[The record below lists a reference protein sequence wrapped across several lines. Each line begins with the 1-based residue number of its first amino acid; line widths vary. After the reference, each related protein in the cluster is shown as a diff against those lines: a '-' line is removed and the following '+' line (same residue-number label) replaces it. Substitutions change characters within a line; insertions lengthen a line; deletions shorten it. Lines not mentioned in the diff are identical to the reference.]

1 MLSRMVVNDGVGD
14 HRGQNGLSRWAIF
27 KGLVRHKGVPVKGQL
42 HELVSNSTLRRI
54 IPVYHARTL
63 CPGVA
68 QFCTGM
74 SRLVTHVHSGAM
86 VLSRSDIIH
95 PG

>member
-14 HRGQNGLSRWAIF
+14 DRAQNGLHGGQTF
-27 KGLVRHKGVPVKGQL
+27 KGPVRHKRIPVKAQ
-42 HELVSNSTLRRI
+42 LVSNSTVPSLRRI

-74 SRLVTHVHSGAM
+74 SRLATRVHGGVM
-86 VLSRSDIIH
+86 VLSRH
-95 PG
+95 PGQL